1 VYTGGHLSEELDF
14 NCQVDI
20 VGHSKQQVPLEE
32 FSDNEVS
39 WLNNSC
45 NLFLTFNIHN
55 YSSNVHINA
64 GRKLNIV
71 CGVFCLR

>member
-1 VYTGGHLSEELDF
+1 MSHLSAGLYF

-20 VGHSKQQVPLEE
+20 GHSKQQVPLGE

-39 WLNNSC
+39 WLKNSF

-55 YSSNVHINA
+55 YSSNVHNNVR
-64 GRKLNIV
+64 RKLNIV
-71 CGVFCLR
+71 CGVFCLG